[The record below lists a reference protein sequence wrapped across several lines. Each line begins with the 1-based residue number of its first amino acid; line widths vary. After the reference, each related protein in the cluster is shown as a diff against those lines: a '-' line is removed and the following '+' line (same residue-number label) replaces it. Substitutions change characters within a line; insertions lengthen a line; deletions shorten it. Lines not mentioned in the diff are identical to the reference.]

1 MQERKFYGFNIPGG
15 RQNNSNPLMSILI
28 AVLVLV
34 ALFIL
39 ARFIFRILYILS
51 PLFIIAAAIIDHRV
65 IVNYAKWIGK
75 LFKNNLPMGIVAS
88 ILTVIGFPLVSV
100 YLAGSAY
107 FSKRLKEAKK
117 EHERQTEGEVVDFEE
132 LDSEPLE
139 LRELDTEEEQKNNNN
154 EYEELF

>member
-1 MQERKFYGFNIPGG
+1 MQDNRFYGFNIPGG

-39 ARFIFRILYILS
+39 ARFIFRILFILS
-51 PLFIIAAAIIDHRV
+51 PLFIIAAAIIDHKV
-65 IVNYAKWIGK
+65 IVNYAKWIVK
-75 LFKNNLPMGIVAS
+75 LFKNNLPIGIVAS
-88 ILTVIGFPLVSV
+88 ILTVIGFPLVAA

-107 FSKRLKEAKK
+107 FNKRIKDAKK
-117 EHERQTEGEVVDFEE
+117 EHERQTQGEIVDFEE

-139 LRELDTEEEQKNNNN
+139 LPDLEPKKDQSNN